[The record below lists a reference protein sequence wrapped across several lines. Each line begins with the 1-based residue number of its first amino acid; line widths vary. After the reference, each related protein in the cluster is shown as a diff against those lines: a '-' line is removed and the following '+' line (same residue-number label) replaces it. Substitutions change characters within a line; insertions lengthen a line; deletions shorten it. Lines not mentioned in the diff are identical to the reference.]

1 MTETLHPVYLDCD
14 TGIDD
19 ALALGHLLASPN
31 AELVGVGTVH
41 GNIDA
46 AGAAENTLRLLNLA
60 GRSGDNAVP
69 VAVGAGK
76 PLVGEFSGGAVAV
89 HGDDGIGGVRASL
102 PEADAAPD
110 TEDTEDTEDS
120 ADLLVRLSH
129 EYAGELQILAIGPL
143 TNLAHALVRDPTL
156 VDRIAEVTVMGGAAL
171 VPGNARPAAEANIW
185 HDPEAAQATVAASW
199 PVTLVPLDTTMEHTL
214 DETYRRRLAEAASP
228 YARACGEML
237 DVYLN
242 FYETVVLGRRAA
254 ALHDPLAAAIML
266 GEVALLDAPRVHVE
280 VDCTDGPSRGSTV
293 CDLRSQRKAPGDV
306 PGATVRVVLE
316 TAPGYVDLLTEL
328 LESL

>member
-156 VDRIAEVTVMGGAAL
+156 VDRIAGVTVMGGAAL

>member
-31 AELVGVGTVH
+31 AKLVGVGTVH

-46 AGAAENTLRLLNLA
+46 AGAAENTLRLLTLA

-110 TEDTEDTEDS
+110 TEDTED
-120 ADLLVRLSH
+120 AVDLLVRLSH

-156 VDRIAEVTVMGGAAL
+156 VDRIAGVTVMGGAAL

-237 DVYLN
+237 DVYLS
-242 FYETVVLGRRAA
+242 FYETVVLRRRAA

-266 GEVALLDAPRVHVE
+266 GEVELLDAPRVHVE
-280 VDCTDGPSRGSTV
+280 VDCTDGPSRGSTI
-293 CDLRSQRKAPGDV
+293 CDLRSQRKAAGDV

>member
-1 MTETLHPVYLDCD
+1 
-14 TGIDD
+14 
-19 ALALGHLLASPN
+19 
-31 AELVGVGTVH
+31 
-41 GNIDA
+41 
-46 AGAAENTLRLLNLA
+46 
-60 GRSGDNAVP
+60 
-69 VAVGAGK
+69 
-76 PLVGEFSGGAVAV
+76 V

-110 TEDTEDTEDS
+110 TEDTED
-120 ADLLVRLSH
+120 AMDLLVRLSH

-156 VDRIAEVTVMGGAAL
+156 VDRIAGVTVMGGAAL

-266 GEVALLDAPRVHVE
+266 GEVELLDAPRVHVE

>member
-1 MTETLHPVYLDCD
+1 MTDIPHPVYLDCD

-19 ALALGHLLASPN
+19 ALALGHLLASPK

-46 AGAAENTLRLLNLA
+46 TGAAENTLRLLTLA
-60 GRSGDNAVP
+60 GRTGDTAVP
-69 VAVGAGK
+69 VAVGAGN
-76 PLVGEFSGGAVAV
+76 PLVGDFSGGAVAV
-89 HGDDGIGGVRASL
+89 HGDDGIGGVRVSL
-102 PEADAAPD
+102 PDAAADPLA
-110 TEDTEDTEDS
+110 EDA
-120 ADLLVRLSH
+120 ADLLIRLSH
-129 EYAGELQILAIGPL
+129 EYPGELQVLAIGPL
-143 TNLAHALVRDPTL
+143 TNLAHALDRDPAL
-156 VDRIAEVTVMGGAAL
+156 VARIAGVTVMGGAAL

-199 PVTLVPLDTTMEHTL
+199 PVTLVPLDTTMTHTL
-214 DETYRRRLAEAASP
+214 DEDARIRLGASTNP

-237 DVYLN
+237 DLYLD

-254 ALHDPLAAAIML
+254 ALHDPLAAAVML
-266 GEVALLDAPRVHVE
+266 GEVELTDAPRVHVE

-293 CDLRSQRKAPGDV
+293 CDLRSQRKVQGDV
-306 PGATVRVVLE
+306 PGATVRVVLQ
-316 TAPGYVDLLTEL
+316 TAPGYADLLTEL

>member
-1 MTETLHPVYLDCD
+1 MTIPVYLDCD

-19 ALALGHLLASPN
+19 TLALGHLLASPN
-31 AELVGVGTVH
+31 ADLVGVGTVH

-46 AGAAENTLRLLNLA
+46 AGAAENTLRLLALA
-60 GRSGDNAVP
+60 GRTGGGAVP
-69 VAVGAGK
+69 VAVGAPE
-76 PLVGEFSGGAVAV
+76 PLVGEFAGGAVAV
-89 HGDDGIGGVRASL
+89 HGADGIGGVRASL
-102 PEADAAPD
+102 PNADAAPEAGD
-110 TEDTEDTEDS
+110 
-120 ADLLVRLSH
+120 AVDLLVRLSH

-156 VDRIAEVTVMGGAAL
+156 VDRIAGVTVMGGAAL

>member
-1 MTETLHPVYLDCD
+1 
-14 TGIDD
+14 
-19 ALALGHLLASPN
+19 
-31 AELVGVGTVH
+31 
-41 GNIDA
+41 
-46 AGAAENTLRLLNLA
+46 
-60 GRSGDNAVP
+60 
-69 VAVGAGK
+69 
-76 PLVGEFSGGAVAV
+76 VGEFSGGAVAV

-110 TEDTEDTEDS
+110 TEDTED
-120 ADLLVRLSH
+120 AMDLLVRLSH

-156 VDRIAEVTVMGGAAL
+156 VDRIAGVTVMGGAAL

-266 GEVALLDAPRVHVE
+266 GEVELLDAPRVHVE